1 MNTLR
6 MRALLA
12 SLALATLAL
21 ASCAGSGGSVA
32 GGSVAGSESSSQAQ
46 RVQTVAQSARRQT
59 ATEIFDDEFTG
70 ATLDPTKWNTCYWW
84 AQNNTCTNGGNLELE
99 YYTPQ
104 NVSVHDGYLDLVA
117 EKQYVD
123 PTHDYTSGMVSTNDC
138 CGQPITFQFQYGY
151 MEMSAQLPPG
161 KGMWPA
167 FWLVPSDHTWPP
179 EIDAM
184 EWQGQ
189 KPRTNF
195 LTIHWGK
202 SKNPQQSGGEFV
214 GPNMSKGFHTYG
226 LLWEPKAVTWY
237 EDGKAVRTYTDGT
250 HIPHQPMIVILNL
263 AIGGWLG
270 YPDKKTAFPA
280 HMLVDYVRVW
290 NAYPY

>member
-1 MNTLR
+1 
-6 MRALLA
+6 
-12 SLALATLAL
+12 
-21 ASCAGSGGSVA
+21 
-32 GGSVAGSESSSQAQ
+32 
-46 RVQTVAQSARRQT
+46 
-59 ATEIFDDEFTG
+59 
-70 ATLDPTKWNTCYWW
+70 
-84 AQNNTCTNGGNLELE
+84 LERE

-117 EKQYVD
+117 QKQYVD
-123 PTHDYTSGMVSTNDC
+123 PKHDYTSGMVSTNDC
-138 CGQPITFQFQYGY
+138 CGQPVTFEFQYGY
-151 MEMSAQLPPG
+151 METSAQLPPG

-167 FWLVPSDHTWPP
+167 FWLVPANHTWPP

-202 SKNPQQSGGEFV
+202 AKDPQQSGGTFV
-214 GPNMSKGFHTYG
+214 GPNMSHGFHTYG
-226 LLWEPKAVTWY
+226 LDWEATYVTWY
-237 EDGKAVRTYTDGT
+237 EDGKAVRTYSDPA
-250 HIPHQPMIVILNL
+250 HIPHLPMIVILNL

-270 YPDKKTAFPA
+270 FPDKHTVFPA